1 MSEALHNFSLFLS
14 FYTLLCSS
22 QYFHRSFLSHCDVC
36 ICFFYWLENY
46 EIEKQCNSMFSLMIW
61 VCFFS
66 ISQYMR
72 RRYVSAQISS
82 SLRWSSSHQID
93 SPIDWW
99 LNAWLLKR
107 KVIKC
112 FCVITSVQFYNFTIY
127 VIKSGHVVYAIV
139 LFKCIPCE
147 WIQAVRQ
154 LHYLWIEVVKK
165 RHTSTCFVC
174 LYFSNVS
181 LSGKR
186 YHMSPRS

>member
-36 ICFFYWLENY
+36 ICFFLLIRKLWNWKTMQFNVL
-46 EIEKQCNSMFSLMIW
+46 SHDMGM
-61 VCFFS
+61 FFS

-82 SLRWSSSHQID
+82 SVRWSFSHQIN

-127 VIKSGHVVYAIV
+127 VI
-139 LFKCIPCE
+139 
-147 WIQAVRQ
+147 
-154 LHYLWIEVVKK
+154 
-165 RHTSTCFVC
+165 
-174 LYFSNVS
+174 
-181 LSGKR
+181 
-186 YHMSPRS
+186 